1 MVERTIS
8 LGNYVTIN
16 DVRRVVAA
24 AKEITDDEQLIVSME
39 AHEAD
44 KAANIFSVLEKHDFE
59 CTTKG
64 ASNGHEYYIIARKKH

>member
-24 AKEITDDEQLIVSME
+24 AKEITDEEHLIVSMSSQE
-39 AHEAD
+39 SD
-44 KAANIFSVLEKHDFE
+44 KAASIFSILERNDFD

-64 ASNGHEYYIIARKKH
+64 ASNGHDYYIIARKKH

>member
-1 MVERTIS
+1 MIERTIS
-8 LGNYVTIN
+8 LGHYVTIN

-24 AKEITDDEQLIVSME
+24 AKEISDDEQLIVSMDSQE
-39 AHEAD
+39 SD

>member
-8 LGNYVTIN
+8 LGTYVTMN

-24 AKEITDDEQLIVSME
+24 AKEIGDDEQLIVSMNAFE
-39 AHEAD
+39 SD
-44 KAANIFSVLEKHDFE
+44 KADSIFAVLEKNDFE
-59 CTTKG
+59 CTNKG